1 MVCCFMDDEVIVSVI
16 TDATGQK
23 NTMLGIQRDFDLLFT
38 NERIICA
45 VTANSGTAALL
56 GGWIGYAISKSG
68 KGKSR
73 EKYQSMTIEQIMS
86 SNNKNFAIPYESIKE
101 LRITQILGNAGIA
114 IKWTGGSYTGFNFPK
129 SQVDVAKRMVNT
141 YAKDKLKSGWW

>member
-1 MVCCFMDDEVIVSVI
+1 MVYEIMSGETIVSVI
-16 TDATGQK
+16 TDATGQQ

-45 VTANSGTAALL
+45 ITANSGTAALL

-73 EKYQSMTIEQIMS
+73 EKYQSMTIEEIMGT
-86 SNNKNFAIPYESIKE
+86 NKKNFAIPYESIKE
-101 LRITQILGNAGIA
+101 IRVTQVFGKAGIG

-129 SQVDVAKRMVNT
+129 AQVDVAKRMVNT
-141 YAKDKLKSGWW
+141 YAKDKLKTGWW